1 MNYFWLS
8 LMIFLLFLEAITFN
22 LFTIWFALGALGA
35 FIISYFVLDMSVQ
48 VIVFS
53 IISIVS
59 LLSTRSLVKK
69 YLNTKKVKTNLD
81 AVVGKVGL
89 VNKRI
94 TPNEFGIVKV
104 DGKEWTAKS
113 SHLIDIGEEIE
124 VLAIEGVKL
133 IVKRKED

>member
-8 LMIFLLFLEAITFN
+8 LMVFLLFFEAITFN

-35 FIISYFVLDMSVQ
+35 FILSYFITDMSIQ

-53 IISIVS
+53 FISIAL

-69 YLNTKKVKTNLD
+69 YLKTKPIKTNLD
-81 AVVGKVGL
+81 AVVGKVGV
-89 VNKRI
+89 VNKKI

-104 DGKEWTAKS
+104 EGKEWTAKAS
-113 SHLIDIGEEIE
+113 ILIDEGEEIE

-133 IVKRKED
+133 IVKRKEE